1 MVPCTLTHY
10 TIMKKYKTGSRR
22 HKARMRELTI
32 SQLRKRVSPSK
43 NILPWN
49 TAHAIASRV
58 KTTKRNRER
67 QSCKI
72 LRVKGNDWTNECGIP
87 LPSFV
92 NWGGAMI
99 ARGHNRNRN
108 KQITIAGCAFPTR
121 GGKRPSFGGNPNPKA
136 AYYFSLHLQGNAIGT
151 QHITS
156 YCAIIEH
163 FNENVRYWNHYNDH
177 SNWSRLK
184 SGGQLRPRNR

>member
-1 MVPCTLTHY
+1 
-10 TIMKKYKTGSRR
+10 MKKYKTGSRR
-22 HKARMRELTI
+22 HKARMRELNVA
-32 SQLRKRVSPSK
+32 QLRKRVSPSR

-49 TAHAIASRV
+49 TAHALASRV

-67 QSCKI
+67 QSCKLI
-72 LRVKGNDWTNECGIP
+72 RAKGTGWADGNGIP

-99 ARGHNRNRN
+99 SRGHNRNRN
-108 KQITIAGCAFPTR
+108 KQITIAGCRFQTR
-121 GGKRPSFGGNPNPKA
+121 GGKRPSFGGNPNPSA
-136 AYYFSLHLQGNAIGT
+136 AYYYSLHLAGDAEGT
-151 QHITS
+151 KVISS

-177 SNWSRLK
+177 SNWSRSK
-184 SGGQLRPRNR
+184 SGGLLRPRNR